1 MRKTNVKRR
10 VLNTLLLGSA
20 ILCTSCGPIK
30 DKSAAENL
38 NLVLAGVDGSDGVSF
53 EGASSL
59 LLNGKPAPEA
69 ALYYGGNVAEH
80 NKVSLYTLLP
90 DRGTTRTAESG
101 EGDTL
106 KSSSAGTPAYYSKLE
121 KKNGEWTL
129 LSEKGSAQ
137 GDNPL
142 PALNPIRQ
150 LDELENLEKKV
161 NEEVGTARGTRVLR
175 IELSEAEAKKQLAA
189 ELQHQMDAIRP
200 EGSMLNLK
208 TADKGLES
216 LQVVWEQKNNELQ
229 QKLQQASVKTVYYLK
244 VDKKRNLPKSLT
256 SSRKV
261 SYPGVGGGNGSTV
274 EEIYLTQVNF
284 YGYR

>member
-1 MRKTNVKRR
+1 MRKTNVKKK
-10 VLNTLLLGSA
+10 VLSTLLLGSA
-20 ILCTSCGPIK
+20 ILCTSCGPINNK
-30 DKSAAENL
+30 PAAEDL
-38 NLVLAGVDGSDGVSF
+38 NLALAGMHGSDGVSF

-69 ALYYGGNVAEH
+69 ALYYGGSVAEH
-80 NKVSLYTLLP
+80 NKVSLYTVLP
-90 DRGTTRTAESG
+90 DKGTPRTAARG
-101 EGDTL
+101 EKVTL
-106 KSSSAGTPAYYSKLE
+106 KSSPAGTPAYYSKLE

-129 LSEKGSAQ
+129 LSEKGSAE

-161 NEEVGTARGTRVLR
+161 TEEAGTARGTRVLR
-175 IELSEAEAKKQLAA
+175 IELSEAEAKRQLAA

-200 EGSMLNLK
+200 EGSMINLK

-216 LQVVWEQKNNELQ
+216 LQLVWEQKNKELQ
-229 QKLQQASVKTVYYLK
+229 QKLQQVSVKTVYYLK

-256 SSRKV
+256 GSRKV
-261 SYPGVGGGNGSTV
+261 SRPGVQTISGSTV

-284 YGYR
+284 YSYR